1 MQRPQAYREAVLASG
16 GAEAVLSVWAA
27 SVGLPAVLFLPGTM
41 THPLFYEELPNALQ
55 PQDRRPLH
63 KYPGQP
69 PIPALGC
76 SSIERTISGRW
87 RRGAEVR
94 VQDVVVAAA
103 FAGGTA
109 TVM

>member
-41 THPLFYEELPNALQ
+41 THLLFHEELPNAI
-55 PQDRRPLH
+55 DRRTGGHCATTRDNLRS
-63 KYPGQP
+63 P
-69 PIPALGC
+69 PWHAAASSALSPAD
-76 SSIERTISGRW
+76 
-87 RRGAEVR
+87 GAGGAKVR